1 MSEPAGN
8 DLRETTLSTRRIYQ
22 GRVVSLRVDEVELPG
37 GRRSTREIV
46 EHPGAVGAVA
56 LTDAGEVLL
65 VRQWR
70 HPVGEVVLEIPAG
83 TRDQDET
90 DEQCMSRELAEE
102 VGHSPG
108 RLESLASV
116 YVSPGYSNESIH
128 LFLATEL
135 TEAQAPA
142 DFDEAIHVI
151 ALPLHEALV
160 MCRDGRIRD
169 GKTVAGLLL
178 AAERVA
184 AGGG

>member
-1 MSEPAGN
+1 MSEHSSD

-37 GRRSTREIV
+37 GRRSEREVV

-70 HPVGEVVLEIPAG
+70 HAVGEVVLEIPAG

-90 DEQCMSRELAEE
+90 AEQCMSRELAEE
-102 VGHSPG
+102 VGRRPG
-108 RLESLASV
+108 RLVSLGAI
-116 YVSPGYSNESIH
+116 YVSPGYSNETIH

-135 TEAQAPA
+135 TEATAHA

-151 ALPLHEALV
+151 ALPLDEALT

-169 GKTVAGLLL
+169 GKTAAGLLL
-178 AAERVA
+178 AAERLS
-184 AGGG
+184 GRH